1 MKIKNKKV
9 KEIKNVILLALIICL
24 IIYIIYELVELISS
38 PTEAVLVRKGEVS
51 KEESAFGYIIR
62 EEEIITN
69 QSAGENI
76 ERLKA
81 EGEKVSKGEAILKYY
96 TVEKELIAQEISE
109 TEAEIQ
115 QALESQ
121 NEIFSSDIK
130 ALDAQIEDKLYS
142 ISNKNNVQELK
153 ENKTDINS
161 YITKKAKITGDLSP
175 AGSYIKDLI
184 LKKNEL
190 EESLLEGSQSIYAST
205 SGIISYRIDDLENVL
220 KTTNLESITKEMLNK
235 LDLKPGKVISTSN
248 QRVKLVNNF
257 YCLIATQSS
266 SNETKNAK
274 VGDKVNIKLSTGD
287 EVKATIEHIN
297 DEENSRILIFRII
310 QNVEQLVSFRK
321 ISMDIIWWSASGLK
335 IPNSS
340 IIYKEGLSYILKKE
354 NNKDKEV
361 LVKIIKENDEYSIVK
376 NYNTDELVELGF
388 DEETIRNLNKIEE
401 YDNIIINPN
410 IKNVTERLQKN

>member
-38 PTEAVLVRKGEVS
+38 PTEAVLVIKGEVS
-51 KEESAFGYIIR
+51 KEESTFGYIIR

-76 ERLKA
+76 EKLKA

-266 SNETKNAK
+266 SNEAKNAK

>member
-24 IIYIIYELVELISS
+24 IIYIIYELVKLISS
-38 PTEAVLVRKGEVS
+38 PTEAVLIRKGEVS

-96 TVEKELIAQEISE
+96 TVEKEIIAQEISE

-266 SNETKNAK
+266 SNEAKNAK

-388 DEETIRNLNKIEE
+388 DEETIRKLNKIEE

-410 IKNVTERLQKN
+410 TKNVTERLQKN

>member
-76 ERLKA
+76 EKLKA

>member
-76 ERLKA
+76 EKLKA

-266 SNETKNAK
+266 SNEAKNAK

-354 NNKDKEV
+354 NNKDKDV

>member
-51 KEESAFGYIIR
+51 KEESTFGYIIR

-76 ERLKA
+76 EKLKA

-257 YCLIATQSS
+257 YYLITTQSS
-266 SNETKNAK
+266 SNEAKNAK

>member
-266 SNETKNAK
+266 SNEAKNAK

-388 DEETIRNLNKIEE
+388 DEETIRKLNKIEE

>member
-142 ISNKNNVQELK
+142 ISNKNNIQELK

-266 SNETKNAK
+266 SNEAKNAK

>member
-51 KEESAFGYIIR
+51 KEESTFGYIIR

-130 ALDAQIEDKLYS
+130 ALDAQIEDKLYN

-266 SNETKNAK
+266 SNEAKNAK

>member
-51 KEESAFGYIIR
+51 KEESTFGYIIR

-130 ALDAQIEDKLYS
+130 ALDAQIEDKLYN

-266 SNETKNAK
+266 SNEAKNAK

-388 DEETIRNLNKIEE
+388 DEETIRKLNKIEE

>member
-38 PTEAVLVRKGEVS
+38 PTEAVLIRKGEVS
-51 KEESAFGYIIR
+51 KEESTFGYIIR

-76 ERLKA
+76 EKLKA

-266 SNETKNAK
+266 SNEAKNAK

>member
-51 KEESAFGYIIR
+51 KEESTFGYIIR

-76 ERLKA
+76 EKLKA

-266 SNETKNAK
+266 SNEAKNAK

-388 DEETIRNLNKIEE
+388 DEETIRKLNKIEE

>member
-130 ALDAQIEDKLYS
+130 ALDAQIEDKLYN

-266 SNETKNAK
+266 SNEAKNAK

>member
-51 KEESAFGYIIR
+51 KEESTFGYIIR

-266 SNETKNAK
+266 SNEAKNAK

-388 DEETIRNLNKIEE
+388 DEETIRKLNKIEE

>member
-51 KEESAFGYIIR
+51 KEESTFGYIIR

-76 ERLKA
+76 EKLKA

-266 SNETKNAK
+266 SNEAKNAK

-361 LVKIIKENDEYSIVK
+361 SLKIIKENDEYSIVK

-388 DEETIRNLNKIEE
+388 DEETIRKLNKIEE

-410 IKNVTERLQKN
+410 TKNVTERLQKN

>member
-51 KEESAFGYIIR
+51 KEESTFGYIIR

-76 ERLKA
+76 EKLNA

-266 SNETKNAK
+266 SNEAKNAK

>member
-51 KEESAFGYIIR
+51 KEESTFGYIIR

-76 ERLKA
+76 EKLKA

-266 SNETKNAK
+266 SNEAKNAK

>member
-266 SNETKNAK
+266 SNEAKNAK

-376 NYNTDELVELGF
+376 NYSTDELVELGF
-388 DEETIRNLNKIEE
+388 DEETIRKLNKIEE

-410 IKNVTERLQKN
+410 TKNVTERLQKN

>member
-62 EEEIITN
+62 EEKIITN

-76 ERLKA
+76 EKLKA

-266 SNETKNAK
+266 SNEAKNAK

>member
-9 KEIKNVILLALIICL
+9 KEIKNVILLALMICL

-51 KEESAFGYIIR
+51 KEESTFGYIIR

-76 ERLKA
+76 EKLKA

-266 SNETKNAK
+266 SNEAKNAK

>member
-51 KEESAFGYIIR
+51 KEESTFGYIIR

-266 SNETKNAK
+266 SNEAKNAK

-410 IKNVTERLQKN
+410 TKNVTERLQKN

>member
-51 KEESAFGYIIR
+51 KEESTFGYIIR

-266 SNETKNAK
+266 SNEAKNAK

-354 NNKDKEV
+354 NNKDKDV

>member
-51 KEESAFGYIIR
+51 KEESTFGYIIR

-76 ERLKA
+76 EKLKA

-248 QRVKLVNNF
+248 KREKLVNNF

-266 SNETKNAK
+266 SNEAKNAK

-297 DEENSRILIFRII
+297 DEENSRILIFRIK

>member
-51 KEESAFGYIIR
+51 KEESTFGYIIR

-76 ERLKA
+76 EKLKA

-266 SNETKNAK
+266 SNEAKNAK

-340 IIYKEGLSYILKKE
+340 IIYKEGFIYILKKE

>member
-51 KEESAFGYIIR
+51 KEESTFGYIIR

-76 ERLKA
+76 EKLKA

-266 SNETKNAK
+266 SNEAKNAK

-388 DEETIRNLNKIEE
+388 DEETIRKLNKIEE
-401 YDNIIINPN
+401 YDNIIINQN
-410 IKNVTERLQKN
+410 TKNVTERLQKN

>member
-51 KEESAFGYIIR
+51 KEESTFGYIIR

-76 ERLKA
+76 EKLKA

-130 ALDAQIEDKLYS
+130 ALDAQIEDKLYN

-266 SNETKNAK
+266 SNEAKNAK

>member
-76 ERLKA
+76 EKLKA

-121 NEIFSSDIK
+121 NEIFSSDIQ
-130 ALDAQIEDKLYS
+130 ALDAQIQEHLSS
-142 ISNKNNVQELK
+142 ISNKHNVQELK

-266 SNETKNAK
+266 SNEAKNAK

-297 DEENSRILIFRII
+297 DEENSRILIFRIK
-310 QNVEQLVSFRK
+310 QTVEQLVSFRK

>member
-51 KEESAFGYIIR
+51 KEESTFGYIIR

-76 ERLKA
+76 EKLKA

-175 AGSYIKDLI
+175 AGSHIKDLI

-266 SNETKNAK
+266 SNEAKNAK

-388 DEETIRNLNKIEE
+388 DEETIRKLNKIEE

-410 IKNVTERLQKN
+410 TKNVTERLQKN

>member
-51 KEESAFGYIIR
+51 KEESTFGYIIR

-76 ERLKA
+76 EKLKA

-266 SNETKNAK
+266 SNEAKNAK

-354 NNKDKEV
+354 NNKDKDV

>member
-51 KEESAFGYIIR
+51 KEESTFGYIIR

-76 ERLKA
+76 EKLKA

-130 ALDAQIEDKLYS
+130 ALDAQIEDKLYN

-266 SNETKNAK
+266 SNEAKNAK

-388 DEETIRNLNKIEE
+388 DEETIRKLNKIEE

-410 IKNVTERLQKN
+410 TKNVTERLQKN

>member
-51 KEESAFGYIIR
+51 KEESTFGYIIR

-76 ERLKA
+76 EKLKA

-266 SNETKNAK
+266 SNEAKNAK

-340 IIYKEGLSYILKKE
+340 LIYKEGLSYILKKE

>member
-51 KEESAFGYIIR
+51 KEESTFGYIIR

-69 QSAGENI
+69 KSAGENI
-76 ERLKA
+76 EKLKA

-266 SNETKNAK
+266 SNEAKNAK

>member
-1 MKIKNKKV
+1 M
-9 KEIKNVILLALIICL
+9 
-24 IIYIIYELVELISS
+24 
-38 PTEAVLVRKGEVS
+38 
-51 KEESAFGYIIR
+51 
-62 EEEIITN
+62 
-69 QSAGENI
+69 
-76 ERLKA
+76 
-81 EGEKVSKGEAILKYY
+81 
-96 TVEKELIAQEISE
+96 
-109 TEAEIQ
+109 
-115 QALESQ
+115 ESQ

-266 SNETKNAK
+266 SNEAKNAK

-340 IIYKEGLSYILKKE
+340 SNG
-354 NNKDKEV
+354 
-361 LVKIIKENDEYSIVK
+361 
-376 NYNTDELVELGF
+376 
-388 DEETIRNLNKIEE
+388 
-401 YDNIIINPN
+401 
-410 IKNVTERLQKN
+410 

>member
-1 MKIKNKKV
+1 MKIKHKKV

-76 ERLKA
+76 EKLKA

-266 SNETKNAK
+266 SNEAKNAK

-388 DEETIRNLNKIEE
+388 DEETIRKLNKIEE

-410 IKNVTERLQKN
+410 TKNVTERLQKN

>member
-51 KEESAFGYIIR
+51 KEESTFGYIIR

-76 ERLKA
+76 EKLKA

-266 SNETKNAK
+266 SNEAKNAK

-388 DEETIRNLNKIEE
+388 DEETIRKLNKIEE

-410 IKNVTERLQKN
+410 TKNVTERLQKN

>member
-266 SNETKNAK
+266 SNEAKNAK

-410 IKNVTERLQKN
+410 TKNVTERLQKN

>member
-76 ERLKA
+76 EKLKA

-266 SNETKNAK
+266 SNEAKNAK

-388 DEETIRNLNKIEE
+388 DEETIRKLNKIEE

>member
-266 SNETKNAK
+266 SNEAKNAK

-388 DEETIRNLNKIEE
+388 DEETIRKLNKIEE

-410 IKNVTERLQKN
+410 TKNVTERLQKN

>member
-51 KEESAFGYIIR
+51 KEESTFGYIIR

-76 ERLKA
+76 EKLKA

-190 EESLLEGSQSIYAST
+190 EESLLAGSQSIYAST

-266 SNETKNAK
+266 SNEAKNAK

-388 DEETIRNLNKIEE
+388 DEETIRKLNKIEE

-410 IKNVTERLQKN
+410 TKNVTERLQKN

>member
-51 KEESAFGYIIR
+51 KEESTFGYIIR

-266 SNETKNAK
+266 SNEAKNAK

-376 NYNTDELVELGF
+376 NYSTDELVELGF
-388 DEETIRNLNKIEE
+388 DEETIRKLNKIEE

-410 IKNVTERLQKN
+410 TKNVTERLQKN